1 MRVSATN
8 DSSNQGR
15 CWEAPARTPVSIAD
29 AEDCVISPALRCTA
43 PPRPA
48 GQRAIKDS
56 LRQVEARR
64 QHQPTSWPFCPPPVF
79 PRQSSKLP
87 RPFQLIDELDR
98 PPSPSPSPSPFWP
111 STDPSPIH
119 PPILIFCPSL
129 NLRPPSHPASEH
141 HLDAGC
147 SRFALP
153 IAISTALWRPETYS
167 PISNLIESES
177 YLLGISPA
185 TRSATVL
192 QL

>member
-29 AEDCVISPALRCTA
+29 AEDCVISPARA
-43 PPRPA
+43 VPPRPA
-48 GQRAIKDS
+48 PLVKGLSRTRSAK
-56 LRQVEARR
+56 LRRGANTNQPAGPSAR
-64 QHQPTSWPFCPPPVF
+64 HLVF

-129 NLRPPSHPASEH
+129 NLRPPSHPASAH